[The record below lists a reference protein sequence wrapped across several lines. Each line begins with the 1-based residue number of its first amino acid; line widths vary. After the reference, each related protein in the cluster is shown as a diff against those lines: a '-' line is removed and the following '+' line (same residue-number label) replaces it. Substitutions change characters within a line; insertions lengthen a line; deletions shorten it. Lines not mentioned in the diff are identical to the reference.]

1 MPKIAERMTEKKL
14 RTITKDTACGVVP
27 GLYIR
32 VRPLADGTIG
42 KYFVLID
49 RATKRV
55 FPLGRYPKLTLS
67 DAFKK
72 AADWK
77 ALIKQGIDPA
87 EEEKKKQDSLKKTPE
102 SEKIT
107 VKELVYQWIRFNEAR
122 GKWQNERKPREW
134 VWDGFC
140 RNHLSADLLNSPA
153 ESITAERLA
162 EELSEK
168 WQAMID
174 TPERI
179 LSDMKN
185 AFDWGMR
192 NDLIPVMLNP
202 AQIKG
207 GKLED
212 LLPLQRP
219 ESSHEAALP
228 VKQMPDFFRA
238 LIDVV
243 PNSQTARALAFAILT
258 SARNTTAREAT
269 WSEIVKEDGQ
279 WIHLI
284 PRERM
289 KMKKQTIPFDRKTP
303 LSAAAYGLLRTAPR
317 FMDSD
322 LIFPNINR
330 GKLSP
335 HSLDAFRACI
345 KRMHERKLK
354 EDGVGWVDPDQKTR
368 LGTPKIVTQ
377 HGLSRATFNTWAKDA
392 SRYGHPEFSRD
403 LRESCLDHRN
413 ESYQC
418 AYDREQALGDMRIV
432 YDEWAKFCCSKL
444 TPEQREWLGID

>member
-14 RTITKDTACGVVP
+14 RTLTKDCACGVVP
-27 GLYIR
+27 GMYVR
-32 VRPLADGTIG
+32 VRTLSDGTIG
-42 KYFVLID
+42 RYFVLID

-55 FPLGRYPKLTLS
+55 FPLGRYPKLSLS

-72 AADWK
+72 AAEWK
-77 ALIKQGIDPA
+77 ELVKNGINPL
-87 EEEKKKQDSLKKTPE
+87 EEEKKKQQVLSKTPDTN
-102 SEKIT
+102 KIT
-107 VKELVYQWIRFNEAR
+107 VKDLIYKWVRFNNSR
-122 GKWQNERKPREW
+122 GKWKNERKPREL

-140 RNHLSADLLNSPA
+140 RNHLSEELLNSPA

-168 WQAMID
+168 WRTMID

-192 NDLIPVMLNP
+192 QDLIPVMLNP

-212 LLPLQRP
+212 LLPLERP
-219 ESSHEAALP
+219 DGGHEGAIH
-228 VKQMPDFFRA
+228 VKQMPDFFKT
-238 LIDVV
+238 LIDIV

-289 KMKKQTIPFDRKTP
+289 KMKKATIPFDRKTP
-303 LSAAAYGLLRTAPR
+303 LSNAALALLQTAPR
-317 FMDSD
+317 FPDSD

-330 GKLSP
+330 GKLAP

-345 KRMHERKLK
+345 KRMHERQKK
-354 EDGVGWVDPDQKTR
+354 IDGIGWIDPDQKTR

-392 SRYGHPEFSRD
+392 KGYGHPEFPRD

-418 AYDREQALGDMRIV
+418 AYDREQALGDMRVV

-444 TPEQREWLGID
+444 SPEQKAWLKID